1 MYEMAYIS
9 DTTAEV
15 DKTVKQEEIDEF
27 NAQFAGYADREE
39 GIQPQVF
46 ADLYNL
52 IEDWNKR
59 NPYDK
64 VIIEYVSGNFRLKG
78 RYYPTISAVN
88 GRLLEHYLNN
98 TPNLTME
105 QFLSEYFVNASGKNE
120 IEKYYFNFKAEEFEY
135 DQDGRINKIKMY
147 MLVRS

>member
-1 MYEMAYIS
+1 MFAIFMYEMSYIS
-9 DTTAEV
+9 DTTARV
-15 DKTVKQEEIDEF
+15 DQTVRQEEIDEF
-27 NAQFAGYADREE
+27 NAQFTGYADREE

-64 VIIEYVSGNFRLKG
+64 VFIEV
-78 RYYPTISAVN
+78 
-88 GRLLEHYLNN
+88 LERYLNN

-120 IEKYYFNFKAEEFEY
+120 IEKYYFNFKAEEFGY
-135 DQDGRINKIKMY
+135 DQDGRINRIKMY